1 MIRIRSARL
10 SFQGFRGSPERA
22 SAISQ
27 RALRQL
33 SDATAP
39 ALPGEAPPRVRVTV
53 RVARGASDAA
63 IATRVAEAIGR
74 HLDAARDGHPRK
86 ETRS

>member
-1 MIRIRSARL
+1 MIRIRSARV
-10 SFQGFRGSPERA
+10 SFQGLRVSPERA

-27 RALRQL
+27 RALREL
-33 SDATAP
+33 SDATAT
-39 ALPGEAPPRVRVTV
+39 APPDETPRVRLTV

-74 HLDAARDGHPRK
+74 HLGAARDNHPRK
-86 ETRS
+86 EPRS

>member
-1 MIRIRSARL
+1 MIRIRSARV
-10 SFQGFRGSPERA
+10 SFQGLRVSPERA

-27 RALRQL
+27 RALREL
-33 SDATAP
+33 SDATATAP
-39 ALPGEAPPRVRVTV
+39 PDEAPPRVRLTV

-74 HLDAARDGHPRK
+74 HLGAARDSQPRK